1 MAYSE
6 RQVGPVK
13 TDLTPEEKAERR
25 TGIGGSD
32 AAKVMAGDWHELW
45 LQKTGRKEPE
55 KIMSDWNYVWRM
67 ATETLQLDWFEHT
80 TGRSIVRRNT
90 VARSSVYPFMRATF
104 DGIIGDA
111 REPINAKHLSGWT
124 RDARNWAVDK
134 YVWQMIHETVVEMPP
149 TMTSWITLI
158 VGEKEPELIPIEADP
173 VSVDRLIAAEEEFW
187 GYVQRDEPPDGKA
200 SVAPIVEWDRMRSV
214 NMATSNSWAEY
225 AEMWLENIVASRRC
239 DKAAK
244 ELRALVEPD
253 VREAMGHGVVI
264 KRSRDNKLLIKEH
277 LE

>member
-1 MAYSE
+1 M
-6 RQVGPVK
+6 K
-13 TDLTPEEKAERR
+13 TDLTLEEKAERR

-32 AAKVMAGDWHELW
+32 AGKIMAGDWHELW

-80 TGRSIVRRNT
+80 TKRRVIGRNSRT
-90 VARSSVYPFMRATF
+90 SSVLYPFMRATL
-104 DGIIGDA
+104 DGILEDSG
-111 REPINAKHLSGWT
+111 EPINAKHLSGWT
-124 RDARNWAVDK
+124 KDARNWAINK
-134 YVWQMIHETVVEMPP
+134 YVWQIVHEVIVLAPP
-149 TMTSWITLI
+149 TMMGWITLI

-173 VSVDRLIAAEEEFW
+173 VSIDRLIAAEEEFW

-200 SVAPIVEWDRMRSV
+200 SIAPIVEWDRMRSV

-244 ELRALVEPD
+244 ELRALVEAD
-253 VREAMGHGVVI
+253 VREAMGHGVI
-264 KRSRDNKLLIKEH
+264 IRRSRDNKLLIKEH
-277 LE
+277 HE